1 MLVRLSVLVLASVIV
16 NLSFSSGVDAQ
27 AFSWNPAEVEIEI
40 SDNLENQLGR
50 RCERK
55 DVVVV
60 NHEEG
65 ALPGSSYHANGCVFR
80 GKDFQIA
87 SFQKYGLGQMFVGIK
102 LSSDSEYRV
111 ISNVV
116 PELKINVS
124 SGSNRFGYY
133 SYSSSNHIL
142 TSVEDAS
149 SGLESARDNS
159 LGQTIM
165 YRFKD
170 ESVKKWL
177 SWFPEGNPNR
187 HYREVGSVAYS
198 INGRYGLAWVN
209 YEGHVKIDFELGTTQ
224 VISQK
229 TGSWMV
235 SLYNPTAAAITND
248 GRYAFVGNT
257 TTVVDTYECGY
268 ELAAYLYE
276 RFDALKQ
283 TMVKCNEQEYALAPL
298 LGYTGR
304 GLDFEWIGDEQGLQF
319 TYNYY
324 PYTSDHGRPQS
335 LITLWREKPNNSKL
349 DYLAL
354 GDSYTSGE
362 GDTGKNAN
370 GESHYT
376 LGTNSERG
384 CHLSSRAY
392 PFLLAGLNNIS
403 SGRMQSVACSG
414 AQMSKDYY
422 GPSNLYF
429 GQSNMLLGKS
439 ESELT
444 IERTAALDNF
454 SPGIVKQTDFV
465 AANKPKV
472 ITLTGG
478 GNDVGF
484 GKIMS
489 YCANIIHEKKFT
501 GTCDYAQKGSKL
513 HGLLANAIK
522 GEYDHLKDLIDSIKT
537 ASPDTTIYVVG
548 YPSFVASKLGCIND
562 AALNRTEVDML
573 NASIAYMNEVLKKA
587 AALKGA
593 HFIDTEY
600 SLQGGRICEGGTY
613 VTGPAELIFGAKLQE
628 AFHPNALGHE
638 QLAGTI
644 MASGFS
650 VTPKSNP
657 AADGSIV
664 APTAP
669 DYFSAAGKYKAEQR
683 NVVPN
688 TMLGKGQ
695 KILLSIPKLVL
706 RPLSELTI
714 TLYSKPVNLGT
725 GKVSSDGSFAR
736 DIVIPTDVSPGY
748 HVLIVEG
755 IDQEGNPITFYQF
768 IEIANTGSDDLDGD
782 GVKNDRDGCMYIQ
795 KWYDETTGKDICKV
809 ASIAK
814 SLAGHGNGSGLGH
827 DIGLGKGHQ
836 KDIEFALPVSR

>member
-1 MLVRLSVLVLASVIV
+1 MKLRMISVAAIAVLLYFGGEA
-16 NLSFSSGVDAQ
+16 GVSAESY
-27 AFSWNPAEVEIEI
+27 SWNTPAKFQIDEYDPNNIASGCNRDIANITDHEGINRGLDFQRNICIYNGKDYSIGRYVGY
-40 SDNLENQLGR
+40 DNRYYWGVKL
-50 RCERK
+50 
-55 DVVVV
+55 
-60 NHEEG
+60 
-65 ALPGSSYHANGCVFR
+65 AGSSSF
-80 GKDFQIA
+80 KQIE
-87 SFQKYGLGQMFVGIK
+87 G
-102 LSSDSEYRV
+102 
-111 ISNVV
+111 VV
-116 PELKINVS
+116 PASNLYASPN
-124 SGSNRFGYY
+124 SNRLIFFDMDRAGGQ
-133 SYSSSNHIL
+133 SIL
-142 TSVEDAS
+142 TSVENFQFN
-149 SGLESARDNS
+149 LETFRADEFNVPVSYAIKNSAKKHWLGYYESTGDRSYMPVQNAEYS
-159 LGQTIM
+159 L
-165 YRFKD
+165 
-170 ESVKKWL
+170 
-177 SWFPEGNPNR
+177 
-187 HYREVGSVAYS
+187 
-198 INGRYGLAWVN
+198 NGRYAVAWVD
-209 YEGHVKIDFELGTTQ
+209 YSGHVKIDFELGTTT
-224 VISQK
+224 VITQLASIRQ
-229 TGSWMV
+229 V
-235 SLYNPTAAAITND
+235 SLYNPVAGAITND
-248 GRYAFVGNT
+248 GRYVFVNSGPL
-257 TTVVDTYECGY
+257 VYDTEKCGY
-268 ELAAYLYE
+268 ELTPELIAQGRPFEYRRPGCSFTEYQTNIKLDFAGYPSEYSWVGDQ
-276 RFDALKQ
+276 DALRF
-283 TMVKCNEQEYALAPL
+283 VY
-298 LGYTGR
+298 R
-304 GLDFEWIGDEQGLQF
+304 V
-319 TYNYY
+319 Y
-324 PYTSDHGRPQS
+324 PYTTPDIKSPKVVTVWLKQNES
-335 LITLWREKPNNSKL
+335 SKL

-370 GESHYT
+370 GESYYT

-403 SGRMQSVACSG
+403 PGRMQSVACSG

-422 GPSNLYF
+422 GPSTLYF
-429 GQSNMLLGKS
+429 GQSNMLFGKS

-522 GEYDHLKDLIDSIKT
+522 GQYDYLKVLIDSIKT

-593 HFIDTEY
+593 HFIDTKN
-600 SLQGGRICEGGTY
+600 SFHGGRICEGGTY

-644 MASGFS
+644 MTSGFS
-650 VTPKSNP
+650 VAPKSNP
-657 AADGSIV
+657 AADDSIA

-688 TMLGKGQ
+688 TTFGRGQ

-755 IDQEGNPITFYQF
+755 IDQEGNPIAFYQF
-768 IEIANTGSDDLDGD
+768 IEVVNTGSDDLDGD

-814 SLAGHGNGSGLGH
+814 SLTGHGNGSGLGH

-836 KDIEFALPVSR
+836 KDIELALPVSR